1 MADVDTPTCRAISAR
16 VIPQSSTNFARNLCS
31 DGRNLTPAAPAAQFG
46 QGNFTFFA
54 FFCNQA
60 LTLPAGAATFVA
72 DSFEKRD
79 DWISV
84 SRGSSLTSFS
94 ISLGMTEVGSSPMS
108 FRDSL

>member
-72 DSFEKRD
+72 DSFEKGD
-79 DWISV
+79 DFCLARKFSDEFFHIIGND
-84 SRGSSLTSFS
+84 RGRFFADEL
-94 ISLGMTEVGSSPMS
+94 
-108 FRDSL
+108 

>member
-79 DWISV
+79 DFCIARKFSDEFFHIIWHDR
-84 SRGSSLTSFS
+84 SRFFVDEL
-94 ISLGMTEVGSSPMS
+94 
-108 FRDSL
+108 